1 MATAIQYTTSTL
13 SKQSTADLIQA
24 SNLLDYALFSKWN
37 YPQRKAAAREKA
49 RQIATELR
57 ARGVL

>member
-13 SKQSTADLIQA
+13 SKQSTDDLIQA
-24 SNLLDYALFSKWN
+24 SNLLDYALFSKWSF
-37 YPQRKAAAREKA
+37 PQRKAAAREKA
-49 RQIATELR
+49 RQITTELR